1 MEPRT
6 SGVWSTAQH
15 GANATVVIPTRVCC
29 AGAAASEVS
38 LYTYIST
45 LSGKP
50 TNKCVMPVLSFA
62 VISGGSRA
70 GTYLSCL
77 EFMIAPTA
85 AGGFAKDIITD
96 SEVHHMLKIGH
107 QEDVRRD
114 ACNVGDKTDFAVSV
128 HDNNEALLHGVS

>member
-6 SGVWSTAQH
+6 SGVWSTAEH

-77 EFMIAPTA
+77 EVMIAPTA
-85 AGGFAKDIITD
+85 AGGFTKDIITD
-96 SEVHHMLKIGH
+96 SEVYHKKELRWQKVWKRW
-107 QEDVRRD
+107 EW
-114 ACNVGDKTDFAVSV
+114 T
-128 HDNNEALLHGVS
+128 